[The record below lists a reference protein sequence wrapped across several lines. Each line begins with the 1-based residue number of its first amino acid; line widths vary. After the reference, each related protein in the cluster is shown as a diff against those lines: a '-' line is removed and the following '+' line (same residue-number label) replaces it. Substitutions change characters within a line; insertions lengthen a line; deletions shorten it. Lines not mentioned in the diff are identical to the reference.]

1 MHIPKPAF
9 KYHRGAGSHAP
20 SHSFCLPASAN
31 HSPWT
36 KVGHAPDTG
45 PPFAGIALVSI
56 QGFINKRAFLRVQ
69 AQGQPP
75 ILQVHAQAPASL
87 VTEVAIRGSS
97 ERRTYFDKSPTVVNV
112 CLSILR
118 MPCH

>member
-1 MHIPKPAF
+1 MLHHIRSAYLRQQTIPLGRRLATPLTPA
-9 KYHRGAGSHAP
+9 G
-20 SHSFCLPASAN
+20 
-31 HSPWT
+31 
-36 KVGHAPDTG
+36 G

-97 ERRTYFDKSPTVVNV
+97 ERRTCFDKSPTVVNV